1 MTTELVLG
9 IDIGGSGIK
18 AGIVDVDEGKL
29 TAKRLRVKTPEGAA
43 PKAVVRALRMLTAAP
58 ELRVAKLAGV
68 GFPAA
73 IQAGIAR
80 TAANIDPLWIG
91 ANVAELLSEA
101 VGVPTTAVNDA
112 DAAGLAEVR
121 FGAGRGQNGVV
132 VMVTLGTGIG
142 TGLFWN
148 GHLVPNS
155 ELGHLQIRGRDAED
169 RAAASVR
176 EQKRL
181 SWTAWAKQVQEF
193 LEVLDRLVSPD
204 LVIIGGGVSATP
216 EKFLPKIKIVPRLV
230 AASLGNDAGII
241 GAALYASESPA
252 RLMVDPPKSA
262 ERD

>member
-1 MTTELVLG
+1 MTTQLVLG
-9 IDIGGSGIK
+9 IDIGGTGIK
-18 AGIVDVDEGKL
+18 AGMVDVDEGKL
-29 TAKRLRVKTPEGAA
+29 TAKRLRIKTPDGAA
-43 PKAVVRALRMLTAAP
+43 PKAVAIAVRKLTAPP
-58 ELRVAKLAGV
+58 EMRDAQLAGV

-73 IQAGIAR
+73 IKAGVAR
-80 TAANIDPLWIG
+80 TAANIDPRWIG

-101 VGVPTTAVNDA
+101 IGIPTTAVNDA

-121 FGAGRGQNGVV
+121 FGAGRGQNGAV

-155 ELGHLQIRGRDAED
+155 ELGHLQIRGKDAED
-169 RAAASVR
+169 RAAANVR
-176 EQKRL
+176 IEKHL
-181 SWTAWAKQVQEF
+181 SWSQWAKQVEEF
-193 LEVLDRLVSPD
+193 LLTLDRLISPD

-230 AASLGNDAGII
+230 VASMGNDAGII
-241 GAALYASESPA
+241 GAALYAAESPA
-252 RLMVDPPKSA
+252 RFIAEPPPSA